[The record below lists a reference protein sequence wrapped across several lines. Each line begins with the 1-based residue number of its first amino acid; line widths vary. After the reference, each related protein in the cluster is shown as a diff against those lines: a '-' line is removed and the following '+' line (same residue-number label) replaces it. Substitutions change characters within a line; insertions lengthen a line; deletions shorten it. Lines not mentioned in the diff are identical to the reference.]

1 MLKYDLFE
9 FMNSYHMIP
18 RNAKMLAHKYYNEA
32 DTGRVNYIEPE
43 DGLFVFVVINGCM
56 RLEILPVGHEFL
68 DKRHSIGCNRK
79 GNTTLSVSVSLI
91 VSLYSSLVTYWIL
104 LSD

>member
-32 DTGRVNYIEPE
+32 ETGRYYYIEPE

-56 RLEILPVGHEFL
+56 RMEIVPIGHEL
-68 DKRHSIGCNRK
+68 LSKDHSIGCQRK
-79 GNTTLSVSVSLI
+79 GSTTLAVPVS
-91 VSLYSSLVTYWIL
+91 YSALSYFLV
-104 LSD
+104 